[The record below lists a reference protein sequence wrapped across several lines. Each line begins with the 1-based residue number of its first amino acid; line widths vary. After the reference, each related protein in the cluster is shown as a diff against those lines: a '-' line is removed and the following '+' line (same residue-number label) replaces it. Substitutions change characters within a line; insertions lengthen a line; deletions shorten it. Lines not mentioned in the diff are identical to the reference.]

1 MQWSETVKCWSQNKT
16 WDHKIFFFFLS
27 GRVIASLLKQTENVL
42 PVQIREPQSTFETV
56 TQHTEVTTDL
66 QEVAD
71 SFTNCM
77 SMAIKKCH
85 CFSPDR
91 LRRCY
96 WWWSLAK
103 KGQKSFLGRQMILHS
118 PTLIGHVGNY
128 RRLSVTKIIINKMGA
143 GEYFFDSGCLV
154 SCRVVRKVFNLRLI
168 KSWCYPEA
176 PLETRK
182 EKSQRQI
189 WVIPDTSFFCC
200 CCFLRYTDSLDQ
212 QSDFFLLHSSKKD
225 NVCPWRDLLNSVNI

>member
-1 MQWSETVKCWSQNKT
+1 MCRCNEVKQLNTDLRIRHETTKPF
-16 WDHKIFFFFLS
+16 FFFFLS

-85 CFSPDR
+85 CFSPGR

-128 RRLSVTKIIINKMGA
+128 RRLSVTKVIINKMGA
-143 GEYFFDSGCLV
+143 GEYFDSGCLV

-168 KSWCYPEA
+168 KSWMSSWGTIRDKE
-176 PLETRK
+176 RK
-182 EKSQRQI
+182 ESE
-189 WVIPDTSFFCC
+189 
-200 CCFLRYTDSLDQ
+200 TDLSY
-212 QSDFFLLHSSKKD
+212 SWYFIFLLLCFKVHWLFRSTIGFFSSSQQQK
-225 NVCPWRDLLNSVNI
+225 R

>member
-1 MQWSETVKCWSQNKT
+1 MRPQNL
-16 WDHKIFFFFLS
+16 FFFLS

-118 PTLIGHVGNY
+118 PTLIGHVRSY

-154 SCRVVRKVFNLRLI
+154 SCRVVSKVFNLRLI